1 MLSISA
7 YSPQICFCFGSLI
20 NSLIFFCKCMH
31 QNMSYKSLE
40 EPRKNSEIFGKTMR
54 IRTYADRNAR
64 RRGYN
69 RNALPGNARF
79 KMFIA

>member
-1 MLSISA
+1 
-7 YSPQICFCFGSLI
+7 
-20 NSLIFFCKCMH
+20 MH

-54 IRTYADRNAR
+54 IRTYADRNTR

-79 KMFIA
+79 NMFIA

>member
-1 MLSISA
+1 
-7 YSPQICFCFGSLI
+7 
-20 NSLIFFCKCMH
+20 MH

-40 EPRKNSEIFGKTMR
+40 EPRKNSEIFGKKMR